1 MSIKNGYLVFL
12 IVNIVLFIIFVLLLI
27 NMVGMSG
34 CVRNIISWLVVM
46 LLFPFSISAEN
57 DFVHVPDKPHVD
69 PLILKNIFSYSPFYA
84 RAVDEY
90 KADLYLKGRV
100 KVHKSNKLIRYIPSM
115 FRLEDG
121 VDDYILESLSEMH
134 YMAPDVYNRKVKA
147 LSTTFPREK
156 GQIVDLTDFLN
167 VNIYSSSIMTDKLL
181 SPLDEKSSRYYHYL
195 LDTVSYVHDCPHY
208 KILLIPKFNGTQ
220 LVKGYIW
227 MNGVDFTIRETYMEG
242 KFDMNTFKLHTV
254 MGDSGDE
261 SFLPVRLHLNVE
273 FKFMGNHLE
282 MDARA
287 WMKYHSVAYNKDGK
301 RRKSTKKHFHDL
313 TEFYQLT
320 CDTTQLITDKELFYD
335 FRPFPLTM
343 EEDSIYRAWAG
354 RKINREVEKI
364 MNPEKKSSV
373 FWGQVGDALIGSYNV
388 NISGV
393 GSVRCSPLINP
404 VMLSYSHSKGLSYK
418 QKFKYNRLF
427 STGKIL
433 KVTPQVGYNFT
444 HKDLYVK
451 GDLSFLYWPEK
462 QGSFDVNAGNGNRI
476 YSSIVLDKLKA
487 LSNNALDFKNME
499 LDYFKDIYLNTFH
512 SIEPVN
518 GLYIKTGVSVHW
530 RSLVNR
536 QRKDLMEIIDK
547 IERMKIRSEYNS
559 FSPRIRIEWTPGM
572 YYYMNGRR
580 KMNVKSKMPT
590 FIFDY
595 ERGLKGVFGS
605 EEGHERWEFDVQQ
618 IIKLNQIRSLAYR
631 VGGGM
636 FTKMENMYFVD
647 FVNFKRSNIPEGWND
662 EIGGTFQLLDGR
674 WYNSSR
680 QYLRGN
686 VTYESPFIFLLPFN
700 RLFGM
705 IQHERL
711 YGGVLFMPHLNPY
724 IELGYGIETHV
735 FDVGAFVSCINGKY
749 DSFGFKFTFELFN
762 D

>member
-1 MSIKNGYLVFL
+1 MY
-12 IVNIVLFIIFVLLLI
+12 IFVRLLTYLIGMLGYFKKIVCLLAMLLL
-27 NMVGMSG
+27 
-34 CVRNIISWLVVM
+34 
-46 LLFPFSISAEN
+46 PFALMAEGKEGSRI
-57 DFVHVPDKPHVD
+57 PDKPKVD
-69 PLILKNIFSYSPFYA
+69 QLILKNIFDYSPFYA

-100 KVHKSNKLIRYIPSM
+100 KVHKSNRLIRYIPSM
-115 FRLEDG
+115 FRLEKG
-121 VDDYILESLSEMH
+121 VDDYILESVSEMH
-134 YMAPDVYNRKVKA
+134 YMAPDVYNRKIKA
-147 LSTTFPREK
+147 LSTTFPRDK

-167 VNIYSSSIMTDKLL
+167 MNIYSSSIMTDKLL

-195 LDTVSYVHDCPHY
+195 LDTVAEVRGNQLY
-208 KILLIPKFNGTQ
+208 KILIVPKFKGTQ
-220 LVKGYIW
+220 LVNGYIW
-227 MNGVDFTIRETYMEG
+227 MNAMDFTIRETYMEG
-242 KFDMNTFKLHTV
+242 KFDMNTFKLHSV
-254 MGDSGDE
+254 MGDTGDE
-261 SFLPVRLHLNVE
+261 FFLPVRLHLNVE

-282 MDARA
+282 MDAGV
-287 WMKYHSVAYNKDGK
+287 WMKYHSVAYNTDGK

-320 CDTTQLITDKELFYD
+320 CDTTKLITDKELFHD
-335 FRPFPLTM
+335 FRPFPLTP
-343 EEDSIYRAWAG
+343 EEDSLYHSWADRRIG
-354 RKINREVEKI
+354 REWEKI
-364 MNPEKKSSV
+364 LTPKKKSSE
-373 FWGQVGDALIGSYNV
+373 FWGQMGDALIGSYNV
-388 NISGV
+388 NISGI

-404 VMLSYSHSKGLSYK
+404 VMLSYSHSKGISYK

-427 STGKIL
+427 SSGRLLKI
-433 KVTPQVGYNFT
+433 TPQIGYNFT
-444 HKDLYVK
+444 HKDLYIK
-451 GDLSFLYWPEK
+451 GDMSFLYWPEK
-462 QGSFDVNAGNGNRI
+462 KGSFDVSAGNGNRI
-476 YSSIVLDKLKA
+476 YSSVVLDKLK
-487 LSNNALDFKNME
+487 LHPDKTFDFENMD
-499 LDYFKDIYLNTFH
+499 LDYFKDLYINVFH

-518 GLYIKTGVSVHW
+518 GLYIKTGVSAHK

-536 QRKDLMEIIDK
+536 QRKELMEIIDK

-590 FIFDY
+590 FVFDY

-605 EEGHERWEFDVQQ
+605 AEGHERWEFDVQQ

-636 FTKMENMYFVD
+636 FTRMDNMYFVD

-680 QYLRGN
+680 EYWRGN
-686 VTYESPFIFLLPFN
+686 VTYESPFIFLLPLN
-700 RLFGM
+700 RWLGM
-705 IQHERL
+705 VQHERL

-724 IELGYGIETHV
+724 IELGYGIETHA
-735 FDVGAFVSCINGKY
+735 FDVGMFVSSVNGKY

>member
-34 CVRNIISWLVVM
+34 CVRNIISWLAVM

-57 DFVHVPDKPHVD
+57 DFVHVPDKPPVD

-320 CDTTQLITDKELFYD
+320 CDTTQLITDKELFHD